1 MPYTRPGV
9 YVSESPLQATVTRRD
24 GTGTAAFIG
33 LAERG
38 PTTPT
43 LIDSWSAY
51 QQTFGKINNS
61 YDLGYSVYAY
71 FANGGRVCYVT
82 RALGASSAVAS
93 NATIT
98 YNPVSSGA
106 GSTAASVAFTLSARS
121 AGAWANS
128 AASVSNAGLVA
139 VPTAGAVTPTS
150 TEYPT
155 FNLSLSLNGSEVE
168 SWTELSLDP
177 NSSRY
182 VATILNEYSAY
193 VTVSN
198 VLASPGTSAVAV
210 FPTLA
215 TSAYFTGGSN
225 GATDSV
231 SLQDGY
237 TAALNTLDTIEEPIL
252 INLVGVTNATVVN
265 AALAKAEVRG
275 DSFVII
281 DPAAGG
287 TTSAAVTAVTASYNT
302 STGFGAVYYP
312 MLKMLDPAKSGIGAI
327 RNCYP
332 GGAVAGI
339 YARMERERS
348 VAKAPAGLSVQI
360 ANAIGLETA
369 YTESVAGTLYEAG
382 VNTFRAVPGGGIT
395 INGARTLKKNYPD
408 KYIPIRRSLNYVKSS
423 VKSLTQFAVFEPND
437 ERLWNTIEMRLNR
450 FLTDFW
456 GSGGLRGRTADEAF
470 YILCDDTNNTNASI
484 AAGQVNVEVGVS
496 LLYPAEF
503 IVINVSQWIGG
514 ANTAE
519 NL

>member
-9 YVSESPLQATVTRRD
+9 YVSESPMQSAVTRRD

-33 LAERG
+33 TAERG

-43 LIDSWSAY
+43 LIDSWAAY
-51 QQTFGKINNS
+51 QQTFGKITNA
-61 YDLGYSVYAY
+61 YDLGYAVYSY

-82 RALGASSAVAS
+82 RAVGASSSVAT
-93 NATIT
+93 NATIE
-98 YNPVSSGA
+98 YNPVTSGA

-121 AGAWANS
+121 AGTWANS
-128 AASVSNAGLVA
+128 AASVANVGLVA
-139 VPTAGAVTPTS
+139 TPTAGVVTPTS
-150 TEYPT
+150 TVYPT
-155 FNLSLSLNGSEVE
+155 FNLVLSLNGSEVE

-177 NSSRY
+177 TSSRY

-198 VLASPGTSAVAV
+198 VLASPGTSAVAAWDN
-210 FPTLA
+210 LS
-215 TSAYFTGGSN
+215 TSAYFTGGNN
-225 GATDSV
+225 GATV
-231 SLQDGY
+231 LPTGY
-237 TAALNTLDTIEEPIL
+237 TNALDTLASIEEPIM
-252 INLVGVTNATVVN
+252 INVVGISDATVVN
-265 AALAKAEVRG
+265 AALAKAEARG
-275 DSFVII
+275 DSFVIV
-281 DPAAGG
+281 DPVAGA
-287 TTSAAVTAVTASYNT
+287 TTAGAVTAVTSTYST
-302 STGFGAVYYP
+302 STGYGAVYYP
-312 MLKMLDPAKSGIGAI
+312 MLKMLDPAKTGIGAI

-339 YARMERERS
+339 YSRMERERT
-348 VAKAPAGLSVQI
+348 VAKAPAGFGVQI
-360 ANAIGLETA
+360 ANAIGLETP

-382 VNTFRAVPGGGIT
+382 VNTFRAIPGGGIS

-437 ERLWNTIEMRLNR
+437 ERLWGTIEARLNR

-470 YILCDDTNNTNASI
+470 YILCNDTNNTNASI
-484 AAGQVNVEVGVS
+484 ASGQVNVEVGVS